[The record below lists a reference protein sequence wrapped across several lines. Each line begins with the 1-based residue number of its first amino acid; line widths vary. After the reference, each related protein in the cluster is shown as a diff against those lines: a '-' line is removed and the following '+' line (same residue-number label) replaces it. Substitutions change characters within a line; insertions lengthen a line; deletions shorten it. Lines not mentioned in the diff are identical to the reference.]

1 MLLPGAVT
9 SPTPAEDEVGL
20 LTVLG
25 AGLLGALLM
34 LITIGQYMSGVVEK
48 NGKNSKKRAL
58 LSKNKQTKKIGV
70 TRIWPH

>member
-34 LITIGQYMSGVVEK
+34 LITIGQYMSELVA
-48 NGKNSKKRAL
+48 KRA
-58 LSKNKQTKKIGV
+58 KKQ
-70 TRIWPH
+70 HH

>member
-34 LITIGQYMSGVVEK
+34 LITIGQYMSDS
-48 NGKNSKKRAL
+48 GKTWTKIAKK
-58 LSKNKQTKKIGV
+58 Q
-70 TRIWPH
+70 HY

>member
-9 SPTPAEDEVGL
+9 SPTPAEDEVGP

-34 LITIGQYMSGVVEK
+34 LITIGQYMSDIVAK
-48 NGKNSKKRAL
+48 NGQKWRKNSTIEQKQ
-58 LSKNKQTKKIGV
+58 KNHVK
-70 TRIWPH
+70 

>member
-34 LITIGQYMSGVVEK
+34 LITIGQYMSDIVAK
-48 NGKNSKKRAL
+48 NGQKWRKNSTIEQKQKKHV
-58 LSKNKQTKKIGV
+58 K
-70 TRIWPH
+70 

>member
-34 LITIGQYMSGVVEK
+34 LITIGQYMSAQVPKTSVNLDGDVREK
-48 NGKNSKKRAL
+48 FMCPPSL
-58 LSKNKQTKKIGV
+58 LTQGS
-70 TRIWPH
+70 RE